1 MLLTSARTVPAGRT
15 GKRGA
20 RRVSCRTHPLFGG
33 DSVCGSFP
41 RLPCA
46 LRFFPPRP
54 LLCFLF
60 ASMLWLINYVKKE
73 VHGMYQS
80 IYRGELIAYG
90 VCPRCNIICKF
101 RSAAEKKT
109 KTGDTGKGGEVFR
122 CSRCGSVV
130 DATKLS

>member
-1 MLLTSARTVPAGRT
+1 
-15 GKRGA
+15 
-20 RRVSCRTHPLFGG
+20 
-33 DSVCGSFP
+33 
-41 RLPCA
+41 
-46 LRFFPPRP
+46 
-54 LLCFLF
+54 
-60 ASMLWLINYVKKE
+60 MLWLINYVKKE